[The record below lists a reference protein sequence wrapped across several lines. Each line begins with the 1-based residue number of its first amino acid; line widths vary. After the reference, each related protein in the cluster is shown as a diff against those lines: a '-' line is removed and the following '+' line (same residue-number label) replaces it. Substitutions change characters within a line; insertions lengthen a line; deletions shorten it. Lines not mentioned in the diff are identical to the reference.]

1 MRELSVNEL
10 ELVNGGGDA
19 VDAVDGA
26 IGGAAI
32 GATVAVVIS
41 ASNPVTLGIMAVGAV
56 VGAAIDYFTE

>member
-32 GATVAVVIS
+32 GATVAVVVS